1 MEQSLNLYEQ
11 VADSIS
17 LEISGGAF
25 YSGDRLYSIR
35 EASEKFSVSMS
46 TVIQAYRLLE
56 DRGEIEARPQSGFY
70 VRKRVEPQHENDTCS
85 QLGAPSDVVL
95 EDLAMRVIQDSGNP
109 SLIQFGAALPDPEL
123 LPFSKMSMH
132 LSSVSKDLRYVN
144 LYGNPE
150 GVEELRVQISKKSLM
165 TGTPVQPDD
174 IIITNGC
181 MEGIYIAL
189 SAICSPGDLVA
200 VESPVYF
207 YLFKTFHSLGL
218 RLIEIPTHRKHG
230 VSIEALRL
238 ALEHHPVKACLFITN
253 FNNPLGHYMPEE
265 NKRELAELLA
275 EKNIPLIE
283 DDTWGDMYFTDKRPR
298 TVRSFDRSGNVILC
312 SSFSKIIGPSFR
324 IGWVSPGKWM
334 KEMRDIKLSLNVGTS
349 VLPQLA
355 VSRLLATGGYEHIL
369 RTQRKAYSQK
379 MKALVTS
386 VRRHFPKGTRVSE
399 PAGGFVLWVE
409 MPHGIDSVELYHLA
423 LNKGISI
430 APGTI
435 CSMSRS
441 FTNCIRLNSACWRD
455 DNEVAVK
462 TLGDIA
468 SALIDKNR

>member
-1 MEQSLNLYEQ
+1 MAESINLYEQ
-11 VADSIS
+11 IAEKIS
-17 LEISGGAF
+17 LEINSGAF

-35 EASEKFSVSMS
+35 EASERFGVSMS

-70 VRKRVEPQHENDTCS
+70 IRKKIETHHENDICS
-85 QLGAPSDVVL
+85 QLGAPSDVIL
-95 EDLAMRVIQDSGNP
+95 EDLAMSVIQDSANP

-150 GVEELRVQISKKSLM
+150 GVEELRVQISKKSHM
-165 TGTPVQPDD
+165 AGCAIQPDD
-174 IIITNGC
+174 IIVTNGC
-181 MEGIYIAL
+181 MEGVYIAL
-189 SAICSPGDLVA
+189 SAVCRPGDLVA

-230 VSIEALRL
+230 VSIEALRF
-238 ALEHHPVKACLFITN
+238 ALDHHPVKACLFITN
-253 FNNPLGHYMPEE
+253 FNNPLGHYMPDE
-265 NKRELAELLA
+265 NKRELAELIA

-283 DDTWGDMYFTDKRPR
+283 DDTWGDMYYTDKRPS

-324 IGWVSPGKWM
+324 IGWVSPAKWM
-334 KEMRDIKLSLNVGTS
+334 KEMKDIKLSLNVGTS

-369 RTQRKAYSQK
+369 RTQRKAYAVK
-379 MKALVTS
+379 MKSLVAS
-386 VRRHFPKGTRVSE
+386 VKKYFPRGTRMSE
-399 PAGGFVLWVE
+399 PFGGFVLWIE
-409 MPHGIDSVELYHLA
+409 LPDNINSLELYHLA
-423 LNKGISI
+423 LKKGISI
-430 APGTI
+430 APGSI
-435 CSMSRS
+435 CSMSGG
-441 FTNCIRLNSACWRD
+441 FTNCIRLNSACWREEND
-455 DNEVAVK
+455 GAVK
-462 TLGDIA
+462 ILGELA
-468 SALIDKNR
+468 GSLRKTAE

>member
-1 MEQSLNLYEQ
+1 MDESLNLYEQ
-11 VADSIS
+11 IADSIS
-17 LEISGGAF
+17 REIAGGAF

-35 EASEKFSVSMS
+35 EASERFSVSMS

-70 VRKRVEPQHENDTCS
+70 VMKRSEPHLENDTCS
-85 QLGAPSDVVL
+85 QLGGPSEVVL
-95 EDLAMRVIQDSGNP
+95 EDLAMRVIQDSANP

-132 LSSVSKDLRYVN
+132 LSSVSKDLRYIN

-150 GVEELRVQISKKSLM
+150 GVEELRVQISKKSHIA
-165 TGTPVQPDD
+165 GCAIQPDD
-174 IIITNGC
+174 IIVTNGC
-181 MEGIYIAL
+181 MEGVYIAL
-189 SAICSPGDLVA
+189 SAVCKPGDLVA

-207 YLFKTFHSLGL
+207 YLFKTFHTLGL

-238 ALEHHPVKACLFITN
+238 ALDHHPVKACLFITN
-253 FNNPLGHYMPEE
+253 FNNPLGHYMPDE
-265 NKRELAELLA
+265 NKKELAQLVA
-275 EKNIPLIE
+275 DRNIPLIE
-283 DDTWGDMYFTDKRPR
+283 DDTWGDMYYTDKRPR
-298 TVRSFDRSGNVILC
+298 TVRSFDRSGNVVLC

-369 RTQRKAYSQK
+369 RTQRKAYYLK
-379 MKALVTS
+379 MKALASS
-386 VRRHFPKGTRVSE
+386 VRRNFPHGTRVSE

-430 APGTI
+430 APGSV
-435 CSMSRS
+435 CSMSGG

-455 DNEVAVK
+455 EYEGAVK
-462 TLGDIA
+462 TLGELAA
-468 SALIDKNR
+468 SLLAGAK

>member
-1 MEQSLNLYEQ
+1 MNESLNLYEKI
-11 VADSIS
+11 ADRIS
-17 LEISGGAF
+17 GEISGGAF

-35 EASEKFSVSMS
+35 EASERFSVSMS

-70 VRKRVEPQHENDTCS
+70 VRKKVEPHHENDTCS
-85 QLGAPSDVVL
+85 QLGGPSDVVL
-95 EDLAMRVIQDSGNP
+95 EDLAMRVIQDSANP

-150 GVEELRVQISKKSLM
+150 GVEELRVQISKKSHIA
-165 TGTPVQPDD
+165 GTPVQPDD
-174 IIITNGC
+174 IIVTNGC
-181 MEGIYIAL
+181 MEGVYIAL
-189 SAICSPGDLVA
+189 SVLCRPGDLVA

-238 ALEHHPVKACLFITN
+238 ALEYHPVRACLFITN
-253 FNNPLGHYMPEE
+253 FNNPLGHFMPDE
-265 NKRELAELLA
+265 NKRELAELIA
-275 EKNIPLIE
+275 EKDIPLIE

-334 KEMRDIKLSLNVGTS
+334 KEMRNIKLSLNVGTS

-369 RTQRKAYSQK
+369 RTQRKAYFQK
-379 MKALVTS
+379 MKSFVSAI
-386 VRRHFPKGTRVSE
+386 RRHFPRGTRVSE
-399 PAGGFVLWVE
+399 PDGGFVLWVE
-409 MPHGIDSVELYHLA
+409 LPLGIDSVELYHLA
-423 LNKGISI
+423 LEKGISI

-435 CSMSRS
+435 CSMSGS
-441 FTNCIRLNSACWRD
+441 FTNCIRLNSACWREED
-455 DNEVAVK
+455 EPAVK
-462 TLGDIA
+462 MLGRIA
-468 SALIDKNR
+468 AGLLERSG